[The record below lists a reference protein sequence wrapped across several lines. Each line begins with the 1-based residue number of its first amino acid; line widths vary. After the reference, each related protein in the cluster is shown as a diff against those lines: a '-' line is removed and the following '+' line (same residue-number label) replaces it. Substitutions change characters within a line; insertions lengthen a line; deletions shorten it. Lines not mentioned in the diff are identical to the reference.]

1 MRKEFLNSIL
11 QSCQRTFP
19 CAGYSTELPCSCSY
33 TYKKISRVSTL
44 VANQEKLIF
53 AYFFI
58 IFTSVFKHQGSGV
71 IVASDSAVCSPPLC
85 CHMGLS
91 KLGWRCS
98 ITFSLRL
105 WSYFGYLST
114 ICDIINSL
122 RTILDHP
129 EPSFHTEQ
137 QQNSQTKP
145 PPPHS
150 FAFSLF
156 PPPYPG
162 SFRNSV
168 KILFR
173 LCFIFPWMLIIF
185 TCLIKDSRA
194 FP

>member
-33 TYKKISRVSTL
+33 TYKKISQVSTL

-105 WSYFGYLST
+105 SSYFGYLST
-114 ICDIINSL
+114 ICDIINSPSWSIL
-122 RTILDHP
+122 SHPSTLSSSRTARQNHLP
-129 EPSFHTEQ
+129 LTLLPSHYSHLLTLGASE
-137 QQNSQTKP
+137 TP
-145 PPPHS
+145 
-150 FAFSLF
+150 
-156 PPPYPG
+156 
-162 SFRNSV
+162 
-168 KILFR
+168 
-173 LCFIFPWMLIIF
+173 
-185 TCLIKDSRA
+185 
-194 FP
+194 